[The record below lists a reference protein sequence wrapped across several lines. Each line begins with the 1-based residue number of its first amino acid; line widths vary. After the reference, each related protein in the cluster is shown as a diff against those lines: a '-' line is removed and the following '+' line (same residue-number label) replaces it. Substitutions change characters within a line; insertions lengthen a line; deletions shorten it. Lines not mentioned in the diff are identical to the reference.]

1 MLLNY
6 ENVTYDTENGYQFD
20 DLVNDILTNL
30 DNDDLVCLWNE
41 YCDKANYPDDHI
53 YSMPELEEYLD
64 LRGTTAY
71 EVIKGGVVDPDCFS
85 WCEAWFIESV
95 WGLRSSDSPW
105 DLVDLEDDCFRA
117 YFKGILLDN
126 PDKYD
131 CEEVDEEDEEEDNEE

>member
-6 ENVTYDTENGYQFD
+6 DDVTYDTENGYQFD
-20 DLVNDILTNL
+20 DLINDILNNL

-53 YSMPELEEYLD
+53 YSMSELEGYLMMTD
-64 LRGTTAY
+64 VTAY
-71 EVIKGGVVDPDCFS
+71 DVITGNVVDPDCFS
-85 WCEAWFIESV
+85 HCEAWFIDSIY
-95 WGLRSSDSPW
+95 GLRSSDSPW
-105 DLVDLEDDCFRA
+105 DLVDLEDDYFRA

-131 CEEVDEEDEEEDNEE
+131 CEEVDEEEEDDE